1 MAADME
7 IGRQAYRETYITLRP
22 LRKPW
27 AFFLLVSTPLAAGK
41 VLIANLIRLF
51 QAKSGYLPEL
61 FPAIHCWTILIV
73 EGVKEAEVMK
83 SVSDILNS
91 KGHEIWAVKPDDTV
105 FDSLQLMAE
114 KEIGALLVMDEGRLV
129 GIVTERDYARKVILE
144 GKSSKS
150 STVAEVMTKRVLCV
164 TPERTI
170 DECMALMTDKRAR
183 HLPVLDHK
191 RVVGVISIGDLVKA
205 MINEQQVLIDQLE
218 HYISG

>member
-1 MAADME
+1 M
-7 IGRQAYRETYITLRP
+7 TKL
-22 LRKPW
+22 
-27 AFFLLVSTPLAAGK
+27 
-41 VLIANLIRLF
+41 
-51 QAKSGYLPEL
+51 
-61 FPAIHCWTILIV
+61 
-73 EGVKEAEVMK
+73 
-83 SVSDILNS
+83 VSDILES
-91 KGHEIWAVKPDDTV
+91 KGREVWAVKPDDTV

-114 KEIGALLVMDEGRLV
+114 KEIGALLVMEGDRLV
-129 GIVTERDYARKVILE
+129 GIVTERAYARKVILE

-150 STVAEVMTKRVLCV
+150 SSVAEVMTNRVLCV

-205 MINEQQVLIDQLE
+205 MINEQQVLIDQLQ